1 MYTYILF
8 TKNVIF
14 VSIKKK
20 KKNSNHKGKV
30 LFRELNFTCKR
41 ESEFNICFGISLL
54 RKKLMEF
61 EF

>member
-1 MYTYILF
+1 MSFLLAL
-8 TKNVIF
+8 
-14 VSIKKK
+14 KK

-41 ESEFNICFGISLL
+41 ESEFNIFFGISLL

>member
-14 VSIKKK
+14 VSVKK

-41 ESEFNICFGISLL
+41 ESEFNIFFGISLL

>member
-1 MYTYILF
+1 MSFLL
-8 TKNVIF
+8 VL
-14 VSIKKK
+14 KK

-41 ESEFNICFGISLL
+41 ESEFNIFFGISLL